1 MDICPFSKWMI
12 HQAIS
17 QVTRVKGHWQGIS
30 SVMVS
35 PLDMQ
40 RNLCPENSMYF
51 FSLGRFGK
59 SLISTEKAL

>member
-1 MDICPFSKWMI
+1 MDIWPFSKWMI

-35 PLDMQ
+35 PQDMQ

-51 FSLGRFGK
+51 FYS
-59 SLISTEKAL
+59 ENP